1 MPLRDHFHSPL
12 SDRFPWNEIHGQ
24 WPGEMVRHLL
34 TLLPQGFRAAPTAR
48 PGTPFEIDV
57 GTYDE
62 RTKYPRHQPDR
73 EGETATLVAPSPTL
87 SVVGEFN
94 EEDDYEVRVYEDDE
108 TGRTLVAAI
117 EIVSPANKDRPTNR
131 AAFVTKCAALLS
143 RGVCVSIID
152 LVHTAPANLYADLL
166 DTIGH
171 SDPSDAAKSPTYAA
185 TIRNRNE
192 GSAAV
197 ETWAYPLEIG
207 SPFPTLPIWL
217 DETRNVLLD
226 LETSYSETCRV
237 LQIP

>member
-94 EEDDYEVRVYEDDE
+94 
-108 TGRTLVAAI
+108 
-117 EIVSPANKDRPTNR
+117 
-131 AAFVTKCAALLS
+131 
-143 RGVCVSIID
+143 
-152 LVHTAPANLYADLL
+152 ADLL